1 MTYRRLLLALS
12 LPLLSAS
19 PAAAQ
24 SSVVIWPVDPQIKAT
39 EQATALWLENRGNAP
54 VTLQVR
60 SFAWDQAGG
69 EDNYKDQDAVVS
81 SPPIAQVG
89 PGQRQLIRV
98 IRRAP
103 DAAGEHAYRL
113 VIDELPQPRQAPDAD
128 VSAQLSV
135 QMRYSIPLFT
145 YGAET
150 AKTAPRLTSRVELAD
165 GKRWLAVANG
175 GTGHARLTDL
185 RTGSAA
191 GKQSVT
197 IKGGLIGYV
206 LPGATMRWEL
216 PDDAAPGA
224 VFTVAVN
231 GADQTLGQSS

>member
-1 MTYRRLLLALS
+1 MTNSRYLASLS
-12 LPLLSAS
+12 LLMLSAS

-39 EQATALWLENRGNAP
+39 EQATALWLENRGTTP

-60 SFAWDQAGG
+60 SFAWDQSAG
-69 EDNYKDQDAVVS
+69 EDDYRDQDAVVA

-103 DAAGEHAYRL
+103 DTAGEHAYRL
-113 VIDELPQPRQAPDAD
+113 VIDELPQPKAAPDAE

-145 YGAET
+145 HGPQSASP
-150 AKTAPRLTSRVELAD
+150 APRLTSHVELAG
-165 GKRWLAVANG
+165 GKRWLAIANS
-175 GTGHARLTDL
+175 GTKHARLTDL
-185 RTGSAA
+185 RAGNS
-191 GKQSVT
+191 GKQSTT
-197 IKGGLIGYV
+197 IKAGLVGYV

-216 PDDAAPGA
+216 PADAAPA
-224 VFTVAVN
+224 TVFTVAVN
-231 GADQTLGQSS
+231 GDEQTLGQSS